1 MGLEETVTSQASGRG
16 RRIVLAV
23 ILLAGF
29 ATVLGRLVQLQV
41 LQAAELSVKADR
53 QHLKAVT
60 VEGSRGA
67 IYDRRGKVLAM
78 NMEVPSVFGTP
89 ASLEDPSGVARDLA
103 RVLRVRADE
112 IEKKLRQERHF
123 VWIARKVDPE
133 QGRRLERLSLDGIGT
148 VMEGRRFYPKG
159 ALLSHVLGFT
169 GIDGQGLEGI
179 ERRYDPYLRGEKR
192 QIVLQRDAFGRTVFP
207 KGLTEQGPSA
217 GHSVTLTIDEVIQ
230 YIAEKELD
238 EAVAASQAKGGVV
251 LVMEPK
257 TGAVLAMAMTPR
269 FDPNAVRGLSPDRW
283 RNRVITDA
291 FEPGST
297 LKIFLAAAA
306 LEERAMQPD
315 SLIFAENGRM
325 AIAGTVIHDHEKA
338 KWITFAQAI
347 QRSSNVAAAKTAMVL
362 GEERFFRY
370 LKAFGF
376 GEKTEIDLPGEAAGL
391 VKEPRE
397 WGRRTLASVAM
408 GQEIGVTAL
417 QLATAVSAVAN
428 GGWLMRPYV
437 VSEVRDGRGQLV
449 AQVTPQVRRRPI
461 TAETA
466 RTLGTIL
473 EGVVMAGTGSKAA
486 VAGYRVAG
494 KTGTAQKIDPD
505 TGAYSPALSV
515 ASFAGYV
522 PAEDPRLTIVAII
535 DEPQGEAWGGT
546 VAAPVFR
553 RVAEQTLAY
562 LGVVSQEP
570 MKLALAAYDGFR
582 AGTGLMP

>member
-1 MGLEETVTSQASGRG
+1 MIGKDFRWGRK
-16 RRIVLAV
+16 IVLGV
-23 ILLAGF
+23 LLLAGF
-29 ATVLGRLVQLQV
+29 TMVLGRLVQLQV

-53 QHLKAVT
+53 QHQKSVT
-60 VEGSRGA
+60 VEGGRGS
-67 IYDRRGKVLAM
+67 IYDRSGKVLAM
-78 NMEVPSVFGTP
+78 NMEVPSVFGMP
-89 ASLEDPSGVARDLA
+89 ASLDNPSGVARDLA

-112 IEKKLRQERHF
+112 IEKKLRQERSF

-133 QGRRLERLSLDGIGT
+133 QGRKLERLSLDGIGT
-148 VMEGRRFYPKG
+148 IMEGRRYYPKG
-159 ALLSHVLGFT
+159 ALLSHVLGFA
-169 GIDGQGLEGI
+169 GMDGQGLEGI

-192 QIVLQRDAFGRTVFP
+192 QIVLQRDALGRTVFP

-238 EAVAASQAKGGVV
+238 EVVAATQAKSGVV
-251 LVMEPK
+251 IVMEPK
-257 TGAVLAMAMTPR
+257 TGAVLAMAMAPR
-269 FDPNAVRGLSPDRW
+269 FDPNSLRGLSADRW
-283 RNRVITDA
+283 RNRVVTDA
-291 FEPGST
+291 YEPGST

-306 LEERAMQPD
+306 LEEHAMTPS
-315 SLIFAENGRM
+315 SLINAENGRM
-325 AIAGTVIHDHEKA
+325 TVAGTVIHDHEKA
-338 KWITFAQAI
+338 KWMTFTQAI
-347 QRSSNVAAAKTAMVL
+347 QRSSNIAAAKIAMAL
-362 GEERFFRY
+362 GEDRLFRY

-376 GEKTEIDLPGEAAGL
+376 GERTEIDLPGESTGL
-391 VKEPRE
+391 IKEPHE

-417 QLATAVSAVAN
+417 QLASAVSAVAN

-437 VSEVRDGRGQLV
+437 VSEIRDARGQLV

-466 RTLGTIL
+466 RKLGTIL
-473 EGVVMAGTGSKAA
+473 EGVITAGTGSKAA

-505 TGAYSPALSV
+505 TGAYSSSLFV

-535 DEPQGEAWGGT
+535 DEPQGETWGGT
-546 VAAPVFR
+546 VAAPMFR
-553 RVAEQTLAY
+553 RVAEQVLTY
-562 LGVVSQEP
+562 LGVSSQEP
-570 MKLALAAYDGFR
+570 MKLAFSAQTGIAAGIGMVR
-582 AGTGLMP
+582 

>member
-1 MGLEETVTSQASGRG
+1 LEKTVIGMDSCRG

-23 ILLAGF
+23 LLLAGF
-29 ATVLGRLVQLQV
+29 AAVLGRLVQLQV
-41 LQAAELSVKADR
+41 LQAAELSVRADR
-53 QHLKAVT
+53 QHQKAVT
-60 VEGSRGA
+60 VEGNRGS

-78 NMEVPSVFGTP
+78 NMEVPSVFGMP
-89 ASLEDPSGVARDLA
+89 ASLDNPSGVARDLA
-103 RVLRVRADE
+103 RVLHVRADE
-112 IEKKLRQERHF
+112 IEKKLRQERSF

-159 ALLSHVLGFT
+159 PLLSHVLGFA
-169 GIDGQGLEGI
+169 GMDGQGLEGI

-192 QIVLQRDAFGRTVFP
+192 QIVLQRDALGRTVFP

-238 EAVAASQAKGGVV
+238 DAVSATQAKGGVV
-251 LVMEPK
+251 IVMEPK
-257 TGAVLAMAMTPR
+257 TGAVLAMAMAPR
-269 FDPNAVRGLSPDRW
+269 FDPNAVRGLSADRW
-283 RNRVITDA
+283 RNRIVTDA
-291 FEPGST
+291 YEPGST

-306 LEERAMQPD
+306 LEERAMKPN
-315 SLIFAENGRM
+315 STIYAENGKM
-325 AIAGTVIHDHEKA
+325 TIAGTVIHDHEKA
-338 KWITFAQAI
+338 KWITFTQAI

-362 GEERFFRY
+362 GEDRLFRY

-376 GEKTEIDLPGEAAGL
+376 GERTEIDLPGEATGL

-397 WGRRTLASVAM
+397 WGRRTLASIAM

-437 VSEVRDGRGQLV
+437 VSDVRDGHGQLV

-466 RTLGTIL
+466 QTLNTIL
-473 EGVVMAGTGSKAA
+473 EGVVTAGTGSKAA

-494 KTGTAQKIDPD
+494 KTGTAQKIDPA
-505 TGAYSPALSV
+505 TGAYSSVLSV

-522 PAEDPRLTIVAII
+522 PAEDPRLTIIAII

-553 RVAEQTLAY
+553 RVAEQALTY
-562 LGVVSQEP
+562 LGVSSQEP
-570 MKLALAAYDGFR
+570 MKLALAAH
-582 AGTGLMP
+582 TGIGARIGMVP

>member
-1 MGLEETVTSQASGRG
+1 MIGKDFCRG

-23 ILLAGF
+23 LLLAGF
-29 ATVLGRLVQLQV
+29 AAVLGRLVQLQI

-53 QHLKAVT
+53 QHQKAVV
-60 VEGSRGA
+60 VEGGRGS

-78 NMEVPSVFGTP
+78 NLEVPSVFGMP
-89 ASLEDPSGVARDLA
+89 ASLDNPSGVARDLA
-103 RVLRVRADE
+103 PVLRVRADE
-112 IEKKLRQERHF
+112 IEKKLRQERSF

-148 VMEGRRFYPKG
+148 VMEGRRYYPKG
-159 ALLSHVLGFT
+159 ALLSHVLGFA
-169 GIDGQGLEGI
+169 GMDGQGLEGV

-192 QIVLQRDAFGRTVFP
+192 QIVLQRDALGRTVFP
-207 KGLTEQGPSA
+207 KGLTEQGPAA

-238 EAVAASQAKGGVV
+238 DVVAATQAKSGVV
-251 LVMEPK
+251 IVMEPK

-269 FDPNAVRGLSPDRW
+269 FDPNSVRGLSADRW
-283 RNRVITDA
+283 RNRVVTDA
-291 FEPGST
+291 YEPGST

-306 LEERAMQPD
+306 LEEHAMTPA
-315 SLIFAENGRM
+315 SMINAENGRM
-325 AIAGTVIHDHEKA
+325 TIAGTVIHDHEKA
-338 KWITFAQAI
+338 KWLTFTQAV
-347 QRSSNVAAAKTAMVL
+347 QRSSNVAAAKIAMAL
-362 GEERFFRY
+362 GEDRLFRY

-376 GEKTEIDLPGEAAGL
+376 GERTEIDLPGEAAGL
-391 VKEPRE
+391 VKKPHE
-397 WGRRTLASVAM
+397 WGRRTLASIAM

-417 QLATAVSAVAN
+417 QLASAVSAVAN

-437 VSEVRDGRGQLV
+437 VSEIRDARGQLV

-466 RTLGTIL
+466 RKLGTIL
-473 EGVVMAGTGSKAA
+473 EGVITAGTGSNAA

-505 TGAYSPALSV
+505 TGAYSSALFV

-522 PAEDPRLTIVAII
+522 PAEDPRLAIVAII
-535 DEPQGEAWGGT
+535 DEPQGVAWGGT
-546 VAAPVFR
+546 VAAPMFR
-553 RVAEQTLAY
+553 RVAEQVLTY
-562 LGVVSQEP
+562 LGVSSQEP
-570 MKLALAAYDGFR
+570 MKLAFAAHTGI
-582 AGTGLMP
+582 GTAIGMAR

>member
-1 MGLEETVTSQASGRG
+1 MIGRTPGRG
-16 RRIVLAV
+16 RRIVMAV

-29 ATVLGRLVQLQV
+29 AAVLGRLVQLQV
-41 LQAAELSVKADR
+41 LQAAELSVKAER
-53 QHLKAVT
+53 QHLKIVT
-60 VEGSRGA
+60 VEGSRGT

-78 NMEVPSVFGTP
+78 NMEVPSVFGVPT
-89 ASLEDPSGVARDLA
+89 SLNDPSGTARELA
-103 RVLRVRADE
+103 RVLRVRAED
-112 IEKKLRQERHF
+112 IERKLRQERHF

-133 QGRRLERLSLDGIGT
+133 QGRRLERLSLDGIGM

-192 QIVLQRDAFGRTVFP
+192 QIVLQRDALGRTVFP
-207 KGLTEQGPSA
+207 KGLTDQGPSA

-238 EAVAASQAKGGVV
+238 EAVAESRAKGGVV

-283 RNRVITDA
+283 RNRVVTDA

-297 LKIFLAAAA
+297 MKIFLAAAA
-306 LEERAMQPD
+306 LEERVMQPD

-338 KWITFAQAI
+338 GWLTFAQAI

-362 GEERFFRY
+362 GEERLFRY
-370 LKAFGF
+370 LRAFGF

-391 VKEPRE
+391 VKEPHE
-397 WGRRTLASVAM
+397 WGRRTLASVAI

-437 VSEVRDGRGQLV
+437 VSEVRDARGQLV

-466 RTLGTIL
+466 QTLGTIL
-473 EGVVMAGTGSKAA
+473 EGVVTTGTGSKAA
-486 VAGYRVAG
+486 VPGYRVAG

-515 ASFAGYV
+515 VSFAGYV
-522 PAEDPRLTIVAII
+522 PAEDPRLTIVAVI
-535 DEPQGEAWGGT
+535 DEPQGDAWGGT

-562 LGVVSQEP
+562 LGIATQEP
-570 MKLALAAYDGFR
+570 MKLALVADAEFG
-582 AGTGLMP
+582 GGITLTP